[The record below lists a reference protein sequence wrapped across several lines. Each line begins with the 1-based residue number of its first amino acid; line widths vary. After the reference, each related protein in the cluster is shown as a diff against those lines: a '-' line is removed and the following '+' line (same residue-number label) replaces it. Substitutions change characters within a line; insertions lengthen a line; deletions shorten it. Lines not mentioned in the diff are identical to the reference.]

1 MANTSHGFYLS
12 LTLIDAGEKPSIV
25 TLQMTADT
33 YAHAIAAAP
42 SIVTAYQAISKSV
55 IVGFH
60 VLEKWSVDG
69 SDPTT
74 AVSFNVIKAK
84 ITANVDGN
92 PLKNVSIA
100 VVNPV
105 DGVFT
110 GAPGTGGYDVVD
122 VADAALNTYL
132 DFFRAAATTGG
143 LFVSD
148 GELIDV
154 VLRGRRAP

>member
-1 MANTSHGFYLS
+1 MANTSHGFYLAM
-12 LTLIDAGEKPSIV
+12 TLVDAGEKPSVV
-25 TLQMTADT
+25 TLQMTATT
-33 YAHAIAAAP
+33 YSQAIGAAP
-42 SIVTAYQAISKSV
+42 TIVAAYQAISKSIV
-55 IVGFH
+55 VGFH

-69 SDPTT
+69 ADPST

-92 PLKNVSIA
+92 PLKNVSLS

-105 DGVFT
+105 DGIFS
-110 GAPGTGGYDVVD
+110 GAPGTGGYDIVD
-122 VADAALNTYL
+122 VADGALTTYL
-132 DFFRAAATTGG
+132 DFFRAAATTAG